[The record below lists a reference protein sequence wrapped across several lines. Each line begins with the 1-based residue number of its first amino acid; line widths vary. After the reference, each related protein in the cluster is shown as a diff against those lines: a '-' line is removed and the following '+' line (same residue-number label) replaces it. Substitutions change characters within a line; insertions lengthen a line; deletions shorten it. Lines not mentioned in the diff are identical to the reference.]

1 MKINFVITIRKE
13 NMKMIKGIE
22 VLATNNIYTCADRC
36 SIGCAI
42 SVIISLISQKVLEE
56 YENPFE

>member
-22 VLATNNIYTCADRC
+22 RWN
-36 SIGCAI
+36 
-42 SVIISLISQKVLEE
+42 LIQNMKL
-56 YENPFE
+56 